1 MAMHP
6 DEIVDLL
13 TIISANDGRDFGDT
27 DVTLWLQMIGQLARD
42 DALDAILAHFAEYPN
57 IWLTPGHVTQRVKAM
72 VRDRIERMDP
82 DERAAAVGPPAVRR
96 DRYGYIDKS
105 APDPEPYPADWTA
118 EQRVAA
124 YWNQLRTS
132 HREPP
137 PPAPQELPWFD
148 PFSMP
153 PCPDC
158 GSTRPCSCHELDVPV
173 SVHPEDA
180 KPLASPEH
188 IRRCRAWL
196 AQHQAAKV
204 GAPIPPVETAGL
216 SPLSVACPFCKVPAG
231 QRCVNPR
238 PGNAH
243 EPFRGWAHPSRLEA
257 VGVDDKA
264 QAGARQVLVERARE
278 AAPAMAMTPEKKSS
292 AASAAMDTS
301 AARGKEIFES
311 GVHEPPPGAEGPKLP
326 PIPGGGYRD
335 EKGLLHFPDTDAL
348 DAKWAERYESV
359 FGKNG

>member
-1 MAMHP
+1 M
-6 DEIVDLL
+6 E
-13 TIISANDGRDFGDT
+13 
-27 DVTLWLQMIGQLARD
+27 
-42 DALDAILAHFAEYPN
+42 
-57 IWLTPGHVTQRVKAM
+57 
-72 VRDRIERMDP
+72 P
-82 DERAAAVGPPAVRR
+82 DERAAAVGPSAVRR

-105 APDPEPYPADWTA
+105 APDPEPYPADWTG

-132 HREPP
+132 HREPAA
-137 PPAPQELPWFD
+137 PAPQELPWFD

-158 GSTRPCSCHELDVPV
+158 GSTRPCSCHELDVPR

-180 KPLASPEH
+180 LPLASPEH

-216 SPLSVACPFCKVPAG
+216 SPLSVGCPFCKVPAG

-243 EPFRGWAHPSRLEA
+243 EPLKGWAHPSRLEA
-257 VGVDDKA
+257 VGVGDTA
-264 QAGARQVLVERARE
+264 QAGARQVLIDRARE
-278 AAPAMAMTPEKKSS
+278 AAPAFALPADRGVSGGGQPTPDS
-292 AASAAMDTS
+292 S
-301 AARGKEIFES
+301 AARGKQIFES

-335 EKGLLHFPDTDAL
+335 AKGLLRFPDTDAL
-348 DAKWAERYESV
+348 DAQWAARYESV